1 MTNMTVMTSK
11 MYDEAFAVVNAIVT
25 SAEASDELL
34 KATMEFWNT
43 VVIDDTQ
50 EM

>member
-1 MTNMTVMTSK
+1 MTVMTSK
-11 MYDEAFAVVNAIVT
+11 MYDKAFTLVNAIVT
-25 SAEASDELL
+25 SAEASDELI
-34 KATMEFWNT
+34 KATMEFWDT

>member
-1 MTNMTVMTSK
+1 MTVMTSK
-11 MYDEAFAVVNAIVT
+11 MYDEAFTLVNAIVT
-25 SAEASDELL
+25 SAEASDELI